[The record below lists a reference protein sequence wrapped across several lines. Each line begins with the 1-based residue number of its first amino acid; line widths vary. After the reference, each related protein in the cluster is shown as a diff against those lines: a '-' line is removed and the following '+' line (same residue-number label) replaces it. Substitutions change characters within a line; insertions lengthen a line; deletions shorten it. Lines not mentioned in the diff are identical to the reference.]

1 MIPIATKNRAGRMG
15 PEQAKKVDAFGFVTG
30 EGGTVTQATNK
41 STGVTLD
48 KRCGE
53 VVMNNASLAASTSV
67 SFTLTNS
74 TIATN
79 DLVVANISGA
89 ATANSYQLT
98 VDDVAAGSCRIH
110 VGYVSGGS
118 LGEALIIGFAVIK
131 VVVA

>member
-110 VGYVSGGS
+110 VRNVSGGS